1 MRYVLLAIAMSVCT
15 LLGAQTVL
23 QPRPADETRKGIIY
37 LREAAGSV
45 RLHEDGWAVGLTL
58 GRLKT
63 YYLTPY
69 WHFEIGE
76 LKHEKETR
84 SSLDYPSRLNGKVSR
99 AFIYGKQNN
108 LFVLRASYGMK
119 RYYSEKAKKKGAAM
133 GFTWE
138 AGPTLGLLKPYYLE
152 VFSYEGGA
160 LPTPITIKYTP
171 ETANLFLDHT
181 RIYGS
186 SGWTKGLD
194 ELSLV
199 PGIHARGALH
209 FDWGAFDE
217 FVKAVEAGLMVDFFF
232 REVPLMV
239 ELPEVENGNLFIN
252 LFLTL
257 QFGKRW

>member
-1 MRYVLLAIAMSVCT
+1 MKHGLIGVLLCVT
-15 LLGAQTVL
+15 QLLYGQTVL
-23 QPRPADETRKGIIY
+23 QPRTPDASRKGIIY
-37 LREAAGSV
+37 LREAAASL
-45 RLHEDGWAVGLTL
+45 RLHEDGWAIGLTM

-63 YYLTPY
+63 YYLTSY
-69 WHFEIGE
+69 WHFELGE

-99 AFIYGKQNN
+99 AFIYGKQHN

-119 RYYSEKAKKKGAAM
+119 RYYSEKAKKKGAVL

-152 VFSYEGGA
+152 VFSYEGGN

-186 SGWTKGLD
+186 SGWAKGLD

-199 PGIHARGALH
+199 PAIHARAALH
-209 FDWGAFDE
+209 VDWGAFDE
-217 FVKAVEAGLMVDFFF
+217 LLKAVEAGLMVDFFF
-232 REVPLMV
+232 QEVPLMV
-239 ELPEVENGNLFIN
+239 PLPEVENSNLFIN